1 MKKNNWVLL
10 ICLIL
15 GLVAGMIVSELLA
28 PVSGLSVLTKSVS
41 LTWQPKADLSVI
53 KYDLDLQIKLNL
65 LCIIG
70 VAAAFWIYRKL

>member
-1 MKKNNWVLL
+1 VKKNNWVLL

>member
-41 LTWQPKADLSVI
+41 LTWQPKADLSVV
-53 KYDLDLQIKLNL
+53 KYDLDLQIKLNV